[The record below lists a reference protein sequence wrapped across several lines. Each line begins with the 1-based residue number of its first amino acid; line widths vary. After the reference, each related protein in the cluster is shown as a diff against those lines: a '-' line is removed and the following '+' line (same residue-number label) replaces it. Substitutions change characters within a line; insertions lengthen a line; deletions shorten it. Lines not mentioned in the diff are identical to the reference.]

1 MATKTVNV
9 KKIEEITGRSW
20 EQWLTFFKKINA
32 DKLSHPE
39 IAEKICD
46 EGVTA
51 WWAQNITV
59 YYEQQT
65 GRRKPGQNCT
75 GKFAVSIGKTLPG
88 SMDAVLEKWLKV
100 VKSHKKFDDLAI
112 TREPT
117 ISKTEKYRYWRCG
130 FANDSVLN
138 VNFNQKTPDKTTIS
152 VQHEKLTSSEEVE
165 HWRAYWKE
173 FLKTKM

>member
-9 KKIEEITGRSW
+9 KKIEAITGRSW
-20 EQWLTFFKKINA
+20 EQWLAFFNEINA
-32 DKLSHPE
+32 ENLSHPE

-59 YYEQQT
+59 YYEQHI

-75 GKFAVSIGKTLPG
+75 GKFAVSIGKTLPDD
-88 SMDAVLEKWLKV
+88 MDTVLKQWQTA
-100 VKSHKKFDDLAI
+100 VKSYKKFDNLLI
-112 TREPT
+112 TREPS

-138 VNFNQKTPDKTTIS
+138 VNFSQKAPDKTTIS
-152 VQHEKLTSSEEVE
+152 VQHEKLSSSEEVE
-165 HWRAYWKE
+165 QWRTYWKE
-173 FLKTKM
+173 FLKTEL

>member
-9 KKIEEITGRSW
+9 KTIEEVTNRSW
-20 EQWLTFFKKINA
+20 QDWLEFFKKINA
-32 DKLSHPE
+32 ENLSHPE

-59 YYEQQT
+59 YYEQQI

-88 SMDAVLEKWLKV
+88 DLDTVLKQWQIAVKAY
-100 VKSHKKFDDLAI
+100 KKFDQLEI
-112 TREPT
+112 TRKP
-117 ISKTEKYRYWRCG
+117 SVSSTEKYRYWRCG

-138 VNFNQKTPDKTTIS
+138 VNFSQKTADKTTIS
-152 VQHEKLTSSEEVE
+152 VQHEKLSSSEEVE
-165 HWRAYWKE
+165 HWRAYWKV
-173 FLKTKM
+173 FLKAFP